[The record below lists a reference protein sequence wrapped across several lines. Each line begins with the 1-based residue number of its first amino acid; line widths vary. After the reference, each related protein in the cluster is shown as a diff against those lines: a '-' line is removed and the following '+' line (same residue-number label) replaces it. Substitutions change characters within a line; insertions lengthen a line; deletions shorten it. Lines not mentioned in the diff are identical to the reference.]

1 MNINSVRKPAHSK
14 KKDLQRSVAKAV
26 IRPYGSD
33 SYKYCEKARHTIVEG
48 ELMHG
53 SEGVDRIVFHYC
65 PMKWSDSGNQLNA
78 AERKKVFQAV
88 GEYLDKE
95 KIKWKFSDFG
105 IEDWV
110 PPE

>member
-1 MNINSVRKPAHSK
+1 MIKRSKIKPK
-14 KKDLQRSVAKAV
+14 KKKEDSQPGSPKAV
-26 IRPYGSD
+26 VRRYGSD
-33 SYKYCEKARHTIVEG
+33 SFKYHEKGRYTILEG
-48 ELMHG
+48 ELTHG
-53 SEGVDRIVFHYC
+53 NEGVDRIIFRYC
-65 PMKWSDSGNQLNA
+65 PMKWSDTGKRLTTG
-78 AERKKVFQAV
+78 EREKVFQAI